1 MNKNA
6 LRLREATENGGH
18 ENLFFGWF
26 YGVKSRQY
34 FVHIQVGYK
43 MSYTL
48 DEVAHQAAQ
57 RHQIIIINV
66 KITPNTTQLMA
77 F

>member
-1 MNKNA
+1 MVA
-6 LRLREATENGGH
+6 MRI
-18 ENLFFGWF
+18 FFSHDF

-34 FVHIQVGYK
+34 FVHIQVRYK